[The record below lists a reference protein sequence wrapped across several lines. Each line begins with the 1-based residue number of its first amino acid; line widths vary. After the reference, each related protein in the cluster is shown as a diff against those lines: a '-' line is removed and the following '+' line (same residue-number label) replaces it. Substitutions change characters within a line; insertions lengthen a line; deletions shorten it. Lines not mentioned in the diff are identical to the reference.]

1 MKIVINAPTVS
12 GDHARLS
19 VVDSTLYCEDLVR
32 RVQRRTE
39 GRRAAPMAASDPE
52 SLESRWGSRGGI
64 EEGKSHARRPDSPD
78 ADTQDSTNG
87 TILNGKKMKRGT
99 AYPVKVGSSI
109 IFGDKNLASYK
120 VSEEPDEDGPADPAP
135 SGTIKVDGEDAKKDD
150 EPDYS
155 W

>member
-1 MKIVINAPTVS
+1 MGLAWRNRGGKVS
-12 GDHARLS
+12 RASPRFAGRH
-19 VVDSTLYCEDLVR
+19 
-32 RVQRRTE
+32 
-39 GRRAAPMAASDPE
+39 GRR
-52 SLESRWGSRGGI
+52 
-64 EEGKSHARRPDSPD
+64 H
-78 ADTQDSTNG
+78 TQDSTNG

>member
-1 MKIVINAPTVS
+1 MTEELISRSASCRSVTACSS
-12 GDHARLS
+12 GRPGGGVNWS
-19 VVDSTLYCEDLVR
+19 VMER
-32 RVQRRTE
+32 
-39 GRRAAPMAASDPE
+39 
-52 SLESRWGSRGGI
+52 
-64 EEGKSHARRPDSPD
+64 RRPTWLICGGLFTCRTS
-78 ADTQDSTNG
+78 A
-87 TILNGKKMKRGT
+87 IVWRGT

>member
-1 MKIVINAPTVS
+1 M
-12 GDHARLS
+12 
-19 VVDSTLYCEDLVR
+19 E
-32 RVQRRTE
+32 
-39 GRRAAPMAASDPE
+39 
-52 SLESRWGSRGGI
+52 ESRRGSLTRVAPI
-64 EEGKSHARRPDSPD
+64 P